1 MATARTIPDNA
12 PALSPPLFPS
22 REPAVLDALL
32 MLVHL
37 LEAVEPHLTELT
49 ELWGVEVKTSSAMAR
64 L

>member
-1 MATARTIPDNA
+1 
-12 PALSPPLFPS
+12 
-22 REPAVLDALL
+22 VLDALL